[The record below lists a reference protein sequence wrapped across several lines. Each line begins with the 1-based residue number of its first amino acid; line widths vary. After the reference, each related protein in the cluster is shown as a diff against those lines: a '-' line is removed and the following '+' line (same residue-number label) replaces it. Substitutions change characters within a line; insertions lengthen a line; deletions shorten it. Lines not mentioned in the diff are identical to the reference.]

1 MTATLSPDRA
11 DDARPMILVT
21 VPDGTG
27 GFRHEWRPRPE
38 EKPKARKA
46 RPKPDPI
53 NANPDHAAQ
62 SLRLLIER
70 REQLEEEKAGI
81 ADDIKDVNAEAKAMG
96 FSVKTI
102 SAIIA
107 MRRLDPHVVQEDQ
120 ALLETYKTALGL
132 E

>member
-27 GFRHEWRPRPE
+27 GMRHEWRPKPE
-38 EKPKARKA
+38 EKPKGRKP
-46 RPKPDPI
+46 RRQPDPI
-53 NANPDHAAQ
+53 EANPDNAAQ

-70 REQLEEEKAGI
+70 REQLEEEKAGL
-81 ADDIKDVNAEAKAMG
+81 ADDIKDVNAEAKALG

-102 SAIIA
+102 TRIIA
-107 MRRLDPHVVQEDQ
+107 MRKQDPHVLQEDE
-120 ALLETYKTALGL
+120 ALLETYKTALGI